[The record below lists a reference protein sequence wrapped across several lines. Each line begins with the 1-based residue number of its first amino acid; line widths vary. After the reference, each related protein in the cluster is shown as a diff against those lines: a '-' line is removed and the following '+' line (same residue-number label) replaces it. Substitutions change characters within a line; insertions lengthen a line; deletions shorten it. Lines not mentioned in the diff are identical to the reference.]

1 VLKLYD
7 TRTRTVQTAGAGQ
20 RGTLRVYTCGPT
32 VYRYAHVGNLRSY
45 LLSDLIRRVAERRGR
60 RVTVCQNITDVGHLT
75 DDSDP
80 DASGEDKVLTQARAE
95 GRTALEIARHYEDA
109 FRADLDALNI
119 RPADYSPRA
128 SESIELMIDLIA
140 RLIDS
145 GHAYP
150 APDGSVLFDARSF
163 PGYGELSGNRLADLQ
178 PGYRSGGSVDASKRF
193 HADWAL
199 WKSAAGRTE
208 LIWPTPWGTGFP
220 GWHTECSAMSLH
232 YLGEHIDIH
241 TGGIDLRF
249 PHHENERA
257 QSNAVTGH
265 DVVRQWVHG
274 EHLLFEGR
282 KMAKSTGNVVLLSD
296 LTARGLD
303 PLALR
308 LAFLEHR
315 YRQQMNLGWDT
326 LEAADKTL
334 RRWRERVASWA
345 RSPSAVMPS
354 RYADAVTAAFDND
367 LDTATGLRTLR
378 ALERDESVPP
388 GARFEAFAYL
398 DQLLGL
404 DLARDVGKPG
414 VAPQLP
420 EGAAAL
426 LEARDRAREARDWPA
441 SDRLRGELADL
452 GVTVT
457 DTPEGQS
464 WTVRLRPTP
473 PHSAAGV
480 AASASDA
487 GRHFGTGTRPGSTS
501 SSPAKNRPTSSW
513 PRKVTFSAIIR
524 LSRRPISAMASA
536 AMSDAG

>member
-1 VLKLYD
+1 ML
-7 TRTRTVQTAGAGQ
+7 A
-20 RGTLRVYTCGPT
+20 
-32 VYRYAHVGNLRSY
+32 
-45 LLSDLIRRVAERRGR
+45 
-60 RVTVCQNITDVGHLT
+60 
-75 DDSDP
+75 
-80 DASGEDKVLTQARAE
+80 QARVE
-95 GRTALEIARHYEDA
+95 GRPVLEIARQIENA

-119 RPADYSPRA
+119 YPADHQPRA
-128 SESIELMIDLIA
+128 SESIGLMLDMIA

-150 APDGSVLFDARSF
+150 DGAGSVYFDARSF
-163 PGYGELSGNRLADLQ
+163 PGYGELSGNRLTDLH
-178 PGYRSGGSVDASKRF
+178 PGSRTGGAVEPGKRF

-199 WKSAAGRTE
+199 WKSAPAGGE
-208 LIWPTPWGTGFP
+208 LTWPTPWGTGFP

-308 LAFLEHR
+308 LAFVEHR

-334 RRWRERVASWA
+334 RRWRERVAGWA

-354 RYADAVTAAFDND
+354 RYTDAVTAAFDND
-367 LDTATGLRTLR
+367 LDTPAGLRALR

-388 GARFEAFAYL
+388 GARFEAFAHL

-404 DLARDVGKPG
+404 DLARDVGKPT

-420 EGAAAL
+420 GGASAL
-426 LEARDRAREARDWPA
+426 LEARARAREARDWPA
-441 SDRLRGELADL
+441 SDRLRDELAAV

-457 DTPEGQS
+457 DTPEGQA
-464 WTVRLRPTP
+464 WAVRLCPIP
-473 PHSAAGV
+473 PPANIPS
-480 AASASDA
+480 SASGFPSA
-487 GRHFGTGTRPGSTS
+487 PGSTGAS
-501 SSPAKNRPTSSW
+501 GPGIT
-513 PRKVTFSAIIR
+513 
-524 LSRRPISAMASA
+524 LS
-536 AMSDAG
+536 GG